1 MNTSSSIIVT
11 CPACGHEFP
20 LSEAVL
26 GSLREGVRKELSADV
41 VKREQTLDKKLSELR
56 TREEQ
61 LHQQTVDLDSEVQKQ
76 LGTRVKEAEARIR
89 KQAEDSLAL
98 KMQDLQAQLTE
109 KSGALK
115 SAQEQ
120 ELTLLRDKRR
130 LQEEREAFTV
140 EMARKLDAERAT
152 MRQHLAEQ
160 YDEQSRLKLAER
172 EKVIDDLRLQ
182 MEALQRKANQGS
194 QQTQGEVLE
203 LDFAARITAAFPTD
217 RVEEVSKGVRGAD
230 VSQQVV
236 SPTGRTCGAILYET
250 KRTKNWAD
258 TWVPKLKEDMR
269 NAKAELGVIVTETLP
284 EGVKRFGLVDGV
296 WVTDYASAL
305 PLATSLRWSLHQLA
319 IVKLSQEG
327 AREKTAIL
335 YEYLT
340 GAEFRQRVEG
350 VIEAFSTMK
359 EDLEAEKR
367 ALTKHWAKREKQL
380 SQVVENMAA
389 MYGDIQGISGNAL
402 QKIEALSL
410 EE

>member
-1 MNTSSSIIVT
+1 MNTSAIPVT
-11 CPACGHEFP
+11 CPSCGHEFP
-20 LSEAVL
+20 LSGAVL
-26 GSLREGVRKELSADV
+26 GSLRDDVRKELAADAT
-41 VKREQTLDKKLSELR
+41 KREQAVEKKLSEIR
-56 TREEQ
+56 DREEKLLKQ
-61 LHQQTVDLDSEVQKQ
+61 SIDLDTEVQKQ
-76 LGTRVKEAEARIR
+76 LGLRLKETEGRAR

-98 KMQDLQAQLTE
+98 KMQDLQAQLNE

-115 SAQEQ
+115 TAQEQ
-120 ELTLLRDKRR
+120 ELALLRDKRR
-130 LQEEREAFTV
+130 LQEEREAFAV

-152 MRQHLAEQ
+152 LRQQLGEQ
-160 YDEQSRLKLAER
+160 FDEQNRLKLAER
-172 EKVIDDLRLQ
+172 EKVIEDLRLQ
-182 MEALQRKANQGS
+182 MEALQRKASQGS

-203 LDFAARITAAFPTD
+203 LDFTARLTTTFPAD
-217 RVEEVSKGVRGAD
+217 KIEEVSKGVRGGD
-230 VSQQVV
+230 VSQQVI
-236 SPTGRTCGAILYET
+236 SPTGRGCGMILYET

-258 TWVPKLKEDMR
+258 AWVPKLKEDMR

-296 WVTDYASAL
+296 WVSDYASAL
-305 PLATSLRWSLHQLA
+305 PLATSLRWSLLQLTVA
-319 IVKLSQEG
+319 KLNQDG

-335 YEYLT
+335 YAYLT

-402 QKIEALSL
+402 QQIEALSL

>member
-1 MNTSSSIIVT
+1 MNTSNSIIVT

-20 LSEAVL
+20 LSDAVL

-41 VKREQTLDKKLSELR
+41 VKREQTLDKKLGELR

-61 LHQQTVDLDSEVQKQ
+61 LHKQAVDLDSEVQKQ
-76 LGTRVKEAEARIR
+76 LGIRVKEAESRIR

-120 ELTLLRDKRR
+120 ELALLRDKRR

-152 MRQHLAEQ
+152 LRQHLAEQ

-203 LDFAARITAAFPTD
+203 LDFAARLTAAFPAD
-217 RVEEVSKGVRGAD
+217 KVDEVSKGVRGGD
-230 VSQQVV
+230 ISQQVI
-236 SPTGRTCGAILYET
+236 SPTGRGCGSILYET

-258 TWVPKLKEDMR
+258 GWVPKLKEDMR
-269 NAKAELGVIVTETLP
+269 NAKADMGVIVTETLP
-284 EGVKRFGLVDGV
+284 EGIKRFGLVDGV
-296 WVTDYASAL
+296 WVTDFVSAL
-305 PLATSLRWSLHQLA
+305 PLATSLRWTLHQLA
-319 IVKLSQEG
+319 IAKLSQEG
-327 AREKTAIL
+327 AKEKAAIL
-335 YEYLT
+335 YAYLT

-350 VIEAFSTMK
+350 VIESFSTMK

-380 SQVVENMAA
+380 TLVVENMAG

-402 QKIEALSL
+402 QKIEALAL
-410 EE
+410 TE

>member
-1 MNTSSSIIVT
+1 MSSPSIITVT
-11 CPACGHEFP
+11 CPSCGHEFP

-41 VKREQTLDKKLSELR
+41 TKREQLLDKKLTELR
-56 TREEQ
+56 SREEQ
-61 LHQQTVDLDSEVQKQ
+61 LHKQAVDLDSEVQKQ
-76 LGTRVKEAEARIR
+76 LTTRLKEAEARAR
-89 KQAEDSLAL
+89 KQAEDSLGVKL
-98 KMQDLQAQLTE
+98 QDLQTQLQE
-109 KSGALK
+109 KSSALK
-115 SAQEQ
+115 TAQEQ
-120 ELTLLRDKRR
+120 ELALLREKRR
-130 LQEEREAFTV
+130 LKEERDAFAV
-140 EMARKLDAERAT
+140 EMERKLDAERT
-152 MRQHLAEQ
+152 TLRQKLGEQ
-160 YDEQSRLKLAER
+160 FDEQNRLKLAEK
-172 EKVIDDLRLQ
+172 EKVIEDLRQQ
-182 MEALQRKANQGS
+182 MEVLQRKAAQGS

-203 LDFAARITAAFPTD
+203 LDFAARLTATFPTD
-217 RVEEVSKGVRGAD
+217 KVEEVSKGVRGGD

-236 SPTGRTCGAILYET
+236 SPAGRTCGTILYET

-258 TWVPKLKEDMR
+258 AWVPKLKEDMR

-284 EGVKRFGLVDGV
+284 EGIKRFGLVDGV

-319 IVKLSQEG
+319 IAKLSQEG

-410 EE
+410 EG

>member
-1 MNTSSSIIVT
+1 MNTANSITVT
-11 CPACGHEFP
+11 CPSCGHEFP

-41 VKREQTLDKKLSELR
+41 VKREQTLDKKLAELR
-56 TREEQ
+56 SREEQ
-61 LHQQTVDLDSEVQKQ
+61 LHKQAVDLDSEVQKQ

-152 MRQHLAEQ
+152 LRQHLAEQ

-203 LDFAARITAAFPTD
+203 LEFAARLTAAFPAD
-217 RVEEVSKGVRGAD
+217 KVAEVSKGVRGGD
-230 VSQQVV
+230 VPSAARGLAPDQ
-236 SPTGRTCGAILYET
+236 SS
-250 KRTKNWAD
+250 
-258 TWVPKLKEDMR
+258 R
-269 NAKAELGVIVTETLP
+269 NRIREGQRASGSRECRCIRDSAK
-284 EGVKRFGLVDGV
+284 D
-296 WVTDYASAL
+296 
-305 PLATSLRWSLHQLA
+305 
-319 IVKLSQEG
+319 
-327 AREKTAIL
+327 
-335 YEYLT
+335 
-340 GAEFRQRVEG
+340 
-350 VIEAFSTMK
+350 
-359 EDLEAEKR
+359 
-367 ALTKHWAKREKQL
+367 
-380 SQVVENMAA
+380 
-389 MYGDIQGISGNAL
+389 
-402 QKIEALSL
+402 
-410 EE
+410 

>member
-1 MNTSSSIIVT
+1 MNTSDTITVT
-11 CPACGHEFP
+11 CPACRHEFP

-26 GSLREGVRKELSADV
+26 GSLREGVRKELSADT
-41 VKREQTLDKKLSELR
+41 VKREQTLDKKLSEIR

-61 LHQQTVDLDSEVQKQ
+61 LHKQAVDLDSEVQKQ

-120 ELTLLRDKRR
+120 ELALLRDKRR

-152 MRQHLAEQ
+152 LRQHLSEQ

-172 EKVIDDLRLQ
+172 EKVIDDLRVQ
-182 MEALQRKANQGS
+182 MDALQRKAAQGS

-203 LDFAARITAAFPTD
+203 LDFAARLTATFPTD
-217 RVEEVSKGVRGAD
+217 KVAEVSKGVRGGD
-230 VSQQVV
+230 VSQEVI
-236 SPTGRTCGAILYET
+236 SPTGRSCGTILYET

-258 TWVPKLKEDMR
+258 AWVPKLKEDMR
-269 NAKAELGVIVTETLP
+269 NAKAELGIIVTETLP
-284 EGVKRFGLVDGV
+284 EGIKRFGLVDGV
-296 WVTDYASAL
+296 WVTDFVSAL

-319 IVKLSQEG
+319 IAKLSQDG
-327 AREKTAIL
+327 AKEKAAVL
-335 YEYLT
+335 YSYLT

-350 VIEAFSTMK
+350 VIESFTTMK

-367 ALTKHWAKREKQL
+367 ALTKHWAKRDKQL
-380 SQVVENMAA
+380 SQVVENMAG

-402 QKIEALSL
+402 QKIEALAL
-410 EE
+410 TE

>member
-1 MNTSSSIIVT
+1 MNTSAIPVT
-11 CPACGHEFP
+11 CPSCGHEFP
-20 LSEAVL
+20 LSGAVL
-26 GSLREGVRKELSADV
+26 GSLRDDVRKELAADAT
-41 VKREQTLDKKLSELR
+41 KREQAVEKKLSEIR
-56 TREEQ
+56 DREEKLLKQ
-61 LHQQTVDLDSEVQKQ
+61 SIDLDTEVQKQ
-76 LGTRVKEAEARIR
+76 LGLRLKETEGRAR

-98 KMQDLQAQLTE
+98 KMQDLQAQLNE

-115 SAQEQ
+115 TAQEQ
-120 ELTLLRDKRR
+120 ELALLRDKRR
-130 LQEEREAFTV
+130 LQEEREAFAV

-152 MRQHLAEQ
+152 LRQQLGEQ
-160 YDEQSRLKLAER
+160 FDEQNRLKLAER
-172 EKVIDDLRLQ
+172 EKVIEDLRLQ
-182 MEALQRKANQGS
+182 MEALQRKASQGS

-203 LDFAARITAAFPTD
+203 LDFTARLTTTFPAD
-217 RVEEVSKGVRGAD
+217 KIEEVSKGVRGGD
-230 VSQQVV
+230 VSQQVI
-236 SPTGRTCGAILYET
+236 SPIGRGCGMILYET

-258 TWVPKLKEDMR
+258 AWVPKLKEDMR

-296 WVTDYASAL
+296 WVSDYASAL
-305 PLATSLRWSLHQLA
+305 PLATSLRWSLLQLTVA
-319 IVKLSQEG
+319 KLNQDG

-335 YEYLT
+335 YAYLT

-402 QKIEALSL
+402 QQIEALSL